1 VGESQPPPAFFDRYP
16 RFYETGNTRAGSR
29 LNARHECLIARH
41 TEHLRD
47 RTVLDV
53 GSHDGRWSFA
63 ALAAGARHVLGVET
77 RPALVEATKKT
88 FAEYQIAPERFAFH
102 VGDILEFL
110 NATRPTVDTV
120 LLCGVLYHV
129 HYHVALLQEL
139 RQTGART
146 ILIDTIV
153 VPRLGAPPRPEEVQA
168 FHRRTPPMR
177 VIAQQE
183 NAIHLIVER
192 VDDFS
197 NAAAETFPGS
207 GCALVGIPSY
217 GAVVCLLEAFGFE
230 TEEVSWEPYLK
241 RWGVRGL
248 EDYAKGERAT
258 FLARR

>member
-1 VGESQPPPAFFDRYP
+1 VGESQPPAGFFDRYP
-16 RFYETGNTRAGSR
+16 RFYQTGNTRAGTR
-29 LNARHECLIARH
+29 LNARYECLIARH
-41 TEHLRD
+41 TEYLRD

-53 GSHDGRWSFA
+53 GSHDGRWGFA

-77 RPALVEATKKT
+77 RPALVEAAKKT
-88 FAEYQIAPERFAFH
+88 FGEYQIAPERFAFH
-102 VGDILEFL
+102 VGDVLDFL
-110 NATRPTVDTV
+110 KGSKPAVDTV

-153 VPRLGAPPRPEEVQA
+153 VPRLKAPARPTGPQA
-168 FHRRTPPMR
+168 WHRRTPPMK
-177 VIAQQE
+177 VIAEQE

-197 NAAAETFPGS
+197 NAACETFPGS
-207 GCALVGIPSY
+207 GCAIVGIPSY
-217 GAVVCLLEAFGFE
+217 GAVVCLLEALGYE
-230 TEEVSWEPYLK
+230 TEEVSWAPYLK
-241 RWGVRGL
+241 RWGATGL